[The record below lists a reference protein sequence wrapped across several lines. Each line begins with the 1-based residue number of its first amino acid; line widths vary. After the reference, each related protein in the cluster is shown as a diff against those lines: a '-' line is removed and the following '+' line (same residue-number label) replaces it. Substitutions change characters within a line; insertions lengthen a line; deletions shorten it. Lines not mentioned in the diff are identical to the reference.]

1 MEKKEERLELSQ
13 IEYYI
18 IMCFLFVPVIVGLY
32 VVINGNRVNEIK
44 ERFLPQEEILNL
56 YVKNEQKYK
65 YNQLPDAIS
74 ITNHFKGLLKVSD
87 ITQNGYSLTY
97 TKIPTGDYCVD
108 FISNQKAYFDS
119 FNGISYFD
127 SSQLNQIKSICNNG
141 QDNVGVT
148 FKLIRGEVK

>member
-1 MEKKEERLELSQ
+1 MEKKEERLDISQ
-13 IEYYI
+13 IQYYI

-32 VVINGNRVNEIK
+32 IIINGNKINQIK
-44 ERFLPQEEILNL
+44 ERFSPQEEVLNL

-65 YNQLPDAIS
+65 YSQLPEAIS
-74 ITNHFKGLLKVSD
+74 ITNHFNGLLKVSD

-108 FISNQKAYFDS
+108 FISSQRAYFDS
-119 FNGISYFD
+119 FNGTLYSD
-127 SSQLNQIKSICNNG
+127 PSQANQIKSICNNG
-141 QDNVGVT
+141 QNDVGVT